1 MLRGDSPMKPFD
13 VVVIGGG
20 PAGSAASISCAQR
33 GLRTALIER
42 DEFPRF
48 RPGESLHPGVEPVL
62 QQLGVAGQ
70 LCAQDALRFSGYW
83 VQWHEPLRFNG
94 FGSDD
99 NGPWQGF
106 QIPRETLDTTLLK
119 QAATL
124 GVRVL
129 QPCRALAV
137 LSEKHR
143 VTGVRTDS
151 GPLHAD
157 YVIDASG
164 ASAWLHRQLGLTIR
178 HCSPR
183 LIARYGYVR
192 GCPSVYQN
200 APHLSADPNGWTWIA
215 KVQAH
220 LTHWTHL
227 TFDAP
232 DVHSTAVPQPL
243 QHLPMH
249 GPLHGADVTWR
260 LSTAA
265 AGGGYFTVGDAASQ
279 LDPAS
284 SHGVLKAL
292 MTGMQAAQAVCDC
305 VGRPSVQSSAQRQYS
320 QWLGDWFEKDMAQL
334 RHFYRLH
341 PDPPRWLQP
350 RD

>member
-1 MLRGDSPMKPFD
+1 MKPFD

-20 PAGSAASISCAQR
+20 PAGSAAAIGCAQR
-33 GLRTALIER
+33 GLHVALIER
-42 DEFPRF
+42 HDFPRF
-48 RPGESLHPGVEPVL
+48 RPGESLHPGIEPVL
-62 QQLGVAGQ
+62 HQLGVAGQ
-70 LCAQDALRFSGYW
+70 LCAQHALRFNGYW
-83 VQWHEPLRFNG
+83 VQWNEPLRFNG

-99 NGPWQGF
+99 KGPWRGF
-106 QIPRETLDTTLLK
+106 QIPRETLDTTLL
-119 QAATL
+119 QHAAAL
-124 GVRVL
+124 GVRVR

-137 LSEKHR
+137 LSEKNR

-178 HCSPR
+178 RCSPR

-192 GCPSVYQN
+192 GCPLAYQH
-200 APHLSADPNGWTWIA
+200 APHLSAGPAGWTWIA
-215 KVQAH
+215 KVQAQ

-227 TFDAP
+227 AFDAP
-232 DVHSTAVPQPL
+232 NLGHPAVPEPL
-243 QHLPMH
+243 QHLPTQ
-249 GPLHGADVTWR
+249 GAIHGADVTWR
-260 LSTAA
+260 ISTAA
-265 AGGGYFTVGDAASQ
+265 AGGGYFMVGDAASQ

-292 MTGMQAAQAVCDC
+292 MTGMQAAQVVCDC
-305 VGRPSVQSSAQRQYS
+305 IGQPHVQSSAQRQYS

-334 RHFYRLH
+334 RRFYRLH
-341 PDPPRWLQP
+341 PDPPSWLAA
-350 RD
+350 DD